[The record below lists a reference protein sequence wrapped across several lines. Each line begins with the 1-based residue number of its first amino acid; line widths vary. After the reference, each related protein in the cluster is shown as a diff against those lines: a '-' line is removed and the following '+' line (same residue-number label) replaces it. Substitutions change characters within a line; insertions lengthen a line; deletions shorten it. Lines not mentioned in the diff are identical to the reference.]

1 MINFMKTYP
10 VRQTAIT
17 IALIAVAL
25 SFAGCD
31 IAFHRHEITPD
42 TFYSDRKVTI
52 LYSAGKNSISGA
64 LREDIEELIRYTALH
79 TNDERADA
87 LLIYTHSYANSS
99 PLLLYPYRD
108 LFGRTKI
115 DTLVTYPKETISAS
129 SKTLNEVLNYIRDNF
144 PADEYGMIFSS
155 HATGYLPAGYY
166 SNSKVYEQ
174 QGNSPRY
181 RKTDICSHPES
192 VPFKEKEHIPGT
204 PMTRSIG
211 QDRDGRNGYE
221 MQIEDFAQAIPMKLK
236 YIVFDC
242 CLVSG
247 IETAYQL
254 RDKTEYIVASPAE
267 VLADGMDYKSMVRF
281 LQNRPYADLKGLCS
295 NHFEHYNRLEGA
307 YRSATIALTDCSA
320 LEELASVCRNLFEKY
335 RNNLDS
341 ISPDDVQQYYSYDY
355 HWFYDLLSIVEH
367 LGCTS
372 EEMDEFKAAL
382 DRCVIYKAATETFL
396 ASRPDNPYPGF
407 VISTY
412 CGLSMYLPAHQ
423 GAYGNNYLESYY
435 RELAWNKATALVK

>member
-31 IAFHRHEITPD
+31 LAFHRHKTIPD
-42 TFYSDRKVTI
+42 IFYSDRKVLI
-52 LYSAGKNSISGA
+52 LYSVGENNIATELK
-64 LREDIEELIRYTALH
+64 RDIDELIRYTSLH
-79 TNDERADA
+79 TNDEQADA
-87 LLIYTHSYANSS
+87 ILIYTGGRI
-99 PLLLYPYRD
+99 LYPYRN
-108 LFGRTKI
+108 LYGQTI
-115 DTLVTYPKETISAS
+115 VDTL
-129 SKTLNEVLNYIRDNF
+129 KTFPYEKKFALANTMNEVLNYVKDNF

-181 RKTDICSHPES
+181 RKADICSHPES

-211 QDRDGRNGYE
+211 QAISGREAYE

-281 LQNRPYADLKGLCS
+281 LHNRPYADLKGLCS
-295 NHFEHYNRLEGA
+295 NYFEHYNRLEGA

-355 HWFYDLLSIVEH
+355 HWFYDLLSIVEN

-423 GAYGNNYLESYY
+423 GAYGNSYLESYY